1 MTASRRPD
9 YVPHHTGS
17 FPCIEVTVL
26 PFSRQI
32 KKPVVGKKTR
42 IIQREEHIFIF
53 LCFADLVCVESGETF
68 QHLVVLRV
76 GLLFHPPIA
85 TLPERGAPNIS
96 LSLVARYT
104 SKRER
109 ERAVIFSFSIFT
121 CYQFAGKGSVR
132 RCEANAAK
140 RRERQ
145 QTPSRDPCHHQIG

>member
-1 MTASRRPD
+1 
-9 YVPHHTGS
+9 
-17 FPCIEVTVL
+17 
-26 PFSRQI
+26 
-32 KKPVVGKKTR
+32 
-42 IIQREEHIFIF
+42 
-53 LCFADLVCVESGETF
+53 
-68 QHLVVLRV
+68 
-76 GLLFHPPIA
+76 
-85 TLPERGAPNIS
+85 

-145 QTPSRDPCHHQIG
+145 QTPSRDPCHHQIGWWSVSELMSSRDKIRSRVQREKEEEEEED